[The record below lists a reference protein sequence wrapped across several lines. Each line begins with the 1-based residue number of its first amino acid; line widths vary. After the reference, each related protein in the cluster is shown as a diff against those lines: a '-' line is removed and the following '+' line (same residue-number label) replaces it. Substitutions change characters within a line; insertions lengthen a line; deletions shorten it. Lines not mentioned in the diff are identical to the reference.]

1 MTNNFDFLVGTWQ
14 TKQRKTKPFSG
25 SDEWETTDGTMVL
38 YRLFDGAAN
47 VDDATVWA
55 VEAHL
60 ETCRSCRSV
69 LAGAVDG
76 DTRTMLDRVAGRIDA
91 GMASGPGPVRRR
103 RLRRT
108 GFAAQVLPWLAAAA
122 GLMLAAVSFELT
134 FVHLPSVVLLVAPVT
149 PLLPVVAAW
158 NRRTDPAWELLAAAP
173 RTGLWMLLRRTF
185 AALAAVLPVLA
196 AAGLAT
202 GNSPA
207 LYLLPGLAF
216 TAGSLALGGLVGVDR
231 AAVALAALWSVGV
244 VVPSLALDRL
254 PLLLG
259 GGSWPAWAA
268 LTGVLSAVVLARAAD
283 HRRLR
288 VGPS

>member
-1 MTNNFDFLVGTWQ
+1 MNHPTPALIATYA
-14 TKQRKTKPFSG
+14 T
-25 SDEWETTDGTMVL
+25 
-38 YRLFDGAAN
+38 GATG

-60 ETCRSCRSV
+60 ETCRGCRSV

-76 DTRTMLDRVAGRIDA
+76 ETRNLLDRVADGVGA
-91 GMASGPGPVRRR
+91 GIAAGPGPVRRR

-108 GFAAQVLPWLAAAA
+108 GFAAQVLPWLAVAA
-122 GLMLAAVSFELT
+122 GLMLAAVAFELA
-134 FVHLPSVVLLVAPVT
+134 FDHLRSVVLLVAPVA

-196 AAGLAT
+196 AAGWLT
-202 GNSPA
+202 GYSPA
-207 LYLLPGLAF
+207 LWVLPGLAF
-216 TAGSLALGGLVGVDR
+216 TAGSLALGGLIGVDR
-231 AAVALAALWSVGV
+231 AAVALAGAWAVGV
-244 VVPSLALDRL
+244 VVPSLVLDRL
-254 PLLLG
+254 PVLLT

-268 LTGVLSAVVLARAAD
+268 LTCVLSALVVARAAD